1 MKSKLKFIIPVVV
14 LLVLGGVYKFVLAS
28 PPAKAK
34 PPKVDGQ
41 VYVLPKEFV
50 VNLADGQYAKFNV
63 ALVLD
68 HAQATAPAAGGHEGA
83 AVDPPEGY
91 GTLEQEAVVRDIIT
105 DEVSGVAAA
114 DLVKRKKRA
123 KLKKALLKDL
133 LAHTDVKVEEV
144 LLTDIAV
151 Q

>member
-14 LLVLGGVYKFVLAS
+14 LLVLGGVYKFVLAK
-28 PPAKAK
+28 PAVE
-34 PPKVDGQ
+34 PKHKIEGI

-50 VNLADGQYAKFNV
+50 VNLDDGHFAKFNV

-68 HAQATAPAAGGHEGA
+68 HSQPTAPEPAGGEEA
-83 AVDPPEGY
+83 PTEPPEGY
-91 GTLEQEAVVRDIIT
+91 GTLEQEAVIRDIVV
-105 DEVSGVAAA
+105 DEASGVGS
-114 DLVKRKKRA
+114 DELTKRKKRS
-123 KLKKALLKDL
+123 KLKKKILKEIKS
-133 LAHTDVKVEEV
+133 HSDVKVEEI